1 MKRHPDGHWTGRLW
15 GDLVREG
22 WGHLLRRV
30 IRRLRPPHEP
40 MPAPPPD
47 ADRTPW
53 PARFERV
60 PEHLMLKVNGSR
72 SRTAFEAIGRGCAD
86 LLRVEIP
93 GLPADGRVLDFGC
106 GLGRTLRPL
115 RELGPQLRLTG
126 FDIDPVM
133 LEWAG
138 YLLHGAGA
146 ELIPSTS
153 DLPDGSFDALCA
165 VSVFTHL
172 DGTADYWLAEI
183 RRLLSPA
190 GRALLT
196 YHDETLLAEMAG
208 RNGVPDLGGA
218 GPAGGRLMLGEGTA
232 EGGAGMAVFY
242 TTEVWERT
250 LSRFLRVE
258 RTVPRGVRGHQS
270 FSVVSRGGA
279 EPDWAELRRD
289 YARHLE
295 RELFQLRR
303 VGRVPY

>member
-15 GDLVREG
+15 GDLAREG
-22 WGHLLRRV
+22 WQHLVRRV
-30 IRRLRPPHEP
+30 IRRLRPP

-47 ADRTPW
+47 ADRAPW
-53 PARFERV
+53 PARFELV

-72 SRTAFEAIGRGCAD
+72 SRAAFEAIGRSCAE
-86 LLRVEIP
+86 LLRAEIP
-93 GLPADGRVLDFGC
+93 ALPADGRVLDFGC

-115 RELGPQLRLTG
+115 RELGPRLHLTG

-138 YLLHGAGA
+138 HLLHGAGVD
-146 ELIPSTS
+146 LVGCTS
-153 DLPDGSFDALCA
+153 DLPDGSFDAVCA

-183 RRLLSPA
+183 RRLLSPG

-196 YHDETLLAEMAG
+196 YHDETLLTEMAG
-208 RNGVPDLGGA
+208 RNGVPDFGGA
-218 GPAGGRLMLGEGTA
+218 VPPGGRVVLGRGTA
-232 EGGAGMAVFY
+232 EGGAGITVFC
-242 TTEVWERT
+242 TTDVWERT
-250 LSRFLRVE
+250 LSRFFRVE
-258 RTVPRGVRGHQS
+258 RTVPRGVHGHQS

-303 VGRVPY
+303 TGRVSY